1 MARLSKIARMP
12 AELRELIGR
21 LREQGRT
28 IDEIRE
34 HLSSLDVEVTR
45 ATLGRHVQRIDAIAA
60 RVRESRAAAEAIVS
74 RLGTGDETR
83 TARLNIELMHASVM
97 QLLAGEEGQSI
108 VLDPENAMLLARTLR
123 DLSTAARHD
132 AEREIK
138 VRREVAKE
146 AAKAAT
152 GAARKAGLKPD
163 TIARIERE
171 VLGIAA
177 PGARPVT
184 P

>member
-34 HLSSLDVEVTR
+34 HLSSLDVEVAR

-74 RLGTGDETR
+74 RLGEGEESR
-83 TARLNIELMHASVM
+83 AARLNIELMHASVM
-97 QLLAGEEGQSI
+97 QLLAGEDG
-108 VLDPENAMLLARTLR
+108 VAVTLDPQNAMLLGRTIR
-123 DLSTAARHD
+123 DLTTASRSD
-132 AEREIK
+132 AERELKIRK
-138 VRREVAKE
+138 DT
-146 AAKAAT
+146 AAKAAK
-152 GAARKAGLKPD
+152 AAKGSAIRAGLSPD
-163 TIARIERE
+163 IIAQIERD
-171 VLGIAA
+171 VLGIVPQRAS
-177 PGARPVT
+177 
-184 P
+184 